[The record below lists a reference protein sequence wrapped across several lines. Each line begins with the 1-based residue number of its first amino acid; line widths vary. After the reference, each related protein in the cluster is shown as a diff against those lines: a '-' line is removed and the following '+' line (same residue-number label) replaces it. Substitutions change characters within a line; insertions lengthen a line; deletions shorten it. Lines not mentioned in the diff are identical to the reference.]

1 MSSPRNEGRPVLSSP
16 RGFSPKDKAGPGAP
30 RLLQSRKFPGGS
42 CSRASWPSPHHTR
55 VVIRHT
61 RPPGETPAGPSC
73 VTMSHWAQGRLHTHP
88 DRVDAALHSRGAGR
102 WGGRR
107 AVLTASAQNLGL
119 LGPCS
124 LPDDRGAHGRSLDL
138 VAATTASRG
147 RCGPPP
153 PGGRLLPG
161 RLRWALHVRCGL
173 RAGGSACQLATVGR
187 GEGAGQQRGLPRDTG
202 ARGCRAGVGSGGDI
216 TSPSPGGPLH
226 ILPKLCSRVGGPL
239 HYNKP
244 LPQALSETWAPLTSW
259 AGSLCGQVGVPP
271 QLISR
276 PLGSSS
282 EQVMAAQTFLQ
293 VPDGRGAQRSPLG
306 TPWHLGREQ
315 APHTSCPV
323 GPEQTPTE
331 TPSSSIS
338 HNQQRCD
345 SGLRFPRDPVAP
357 YNTTAPPRPGSG
369 DPASD
374 TGRGLGSSRGPGTP
388 SHPRGQEV
396 SQLPGRLW
404 REGSRWQ
411 MAGKEE
417 VAEAERGQNGRLLPR
432 PGAVIKPPSL
442 LGSEMRDGSEMSR
455 DGHTLLLG
463 LGLCHQ

>member
-1 MSSPRNEGRPVLSSP
+1 
-16 RGFSPKDKAGPGAP
+16 
-30 RLLQSRKFPGGS
+30 
-42 CSRASWPSPHHTR
+42 
-55 VVIRHT
+55 
-61 RPPGETPAGPSC
+61 
-73 VTMSHWAQGRLHTHP
+73 
-88 DRVDAALHSRGAGR
+88 
-102 WGGRR
+102 
-107 AVLTASAQNLGL
+107 
-119 LGPCS
+119 
-124 LPDDRGAHGRSLDL
+124 
-138 VAATTASRG
+138 
-147 RCGPPP
+147 
-153 PGGRLLPG
+153 
-161 RLRWALHVRCGL
+161 
-173 RAGGSACQLATVGR
+173 
-187 GEGAGQQRGLPRDTG
+187 
-202 ARGCRAGVGSGGDI
+202 
-216 TSPSPGGPLH
+216 
-226 ILPKLCSRVGGPL
+226 
-239 HYNKP
+239 
-244 LPQALSETWAPLTSW
+244 
-259 AGSLCGQVGVPP
+259 
-271 QLISR
+271 
-276 PLGSSS
+276 
-282 EQVMAAQTFLQ
+282 MAAQTFLQ

-323 GPEQTPTE
+323 GPEQTPME

-345 SGLRFPRDPVAP
+345 SGLGFPRDPVAP

-432 PGAVIKPPSL
+432 PRAVIKPPSL